1 MIGNLGMGEMLII
14 AVVALVVMGPEKFPE
29 FAKIALR
36 AFRDVRGYVD
46 DVKREMTNELRPV
59 RRELDQLA
67 RHKPEEYIDRLT
79 GAVTE
84 AMEGDDATK
93 AEPAKSSP
101 YMESDAPRYDET
113 PGAAHTEPNAAPQ
126 PAGECEGAPAVGSG
140 AGPQDWAG
148 EAPQDGPVDKPR
160 EYED

>member
-59 RRELDQLA
+59 RKELDQLA

-79 GAVTE
+79 GAVTD
-84 AMEGDDATK
+84 AMEGKDTRKDESSK
-93 AEPAKSSP
+93 PSP
-101 YMESDAPRYDET
+101 YEESDAPRYDET
-113 PGAAHTEPNAAPQ
+113 PGAAHTEANAAP
-126 PAGECEGAPAVGSG
+126 APASAEGE
-140 AGPQDWAG
+140 PQKDWAG
-148 EAPQDGPVDKPR
+148 EAPQDGPTTAPR

>member
-14 AVVALVVMGPEKFPE
+14 AVIALVVMGPEKFPE

-79 GAVTE
+79 GAVTD
-84 AMEGDDATK
+84 AMEGKDSAKDAPEK
-93 AEPAKSSP
+93 PSP
-101 YMESDAPRYDET
+101 YEESDAPRYDET
-113 PGAAHTEPNAAPQ
+113 PGAAHTESDASVTSKDAD
-126 PAGECEGAPAVGSG
+126 SG
-140 AGPQDWAG
+140 QQKDWAG
-148 EAPQDGPVDKPR
+148 EAPQDGPTDPPR
-160 EYED
+160 QYED